1 MGKQKVKGTSVSDS
15 SDSEEEYVVEK
26 IVAKRLNKGKVE
38 YLLKWKG
45 WPETSNT
52 WEPEEHLDC
61 SALLKE
67 FEAAEN
73 SDENKNKKPSGKTK
87 RKTDAIAESPAS
99 LNGKVI
105 KETNSGS
112 SKRKRN
118 DDTLVKQENH
128 KGITSTRMSMGQSD
142 DEDLQQ
148 QTRELNGFDRNQVPE
163 KILGAT
169 NANGELVFLMKW
181 KGSDLADLV
190 ESKLAN
196 KRCPDIVISFYE
208 ERLTWHNNEPT
219 IEN

>member
-1 MGKQKVKGTSVSDS
+1 MERLARVS
-15 SDSEEEYVVEK
+15 YCIFIVV
-26 IVAKRLNKGKVE
+26 IFFRVRHLYNLAFFLRA
-38 YLLKWKG
+38 
-45 WPETSNT
+45 SNT

-67 FEAAEN
+67 FEALEN
-73 SDENKNKKPSGKTK
+73 SDESKNKKPSGKTK

-99 LNGKVI
+99 VNAKVI

-112 SKRKRN
+112 SKRKKN
-118 DDTLVKQENH
+118 EDTLVKQVNH
-128 KGITSTRMSMGQSD
+128 KGIASTRMSMGQSE

-148 QTRELNGFDRNQVPE
+148 TTKELNGFDRNQIPE

-190 ESKLAN
+190 ESKVAN
-196 KRCPDIVISFYE
+196 KRCPDVVISFYE

>member
-45 WPETSNT
+45 WPEASNT

-99 LNGKVI
+99 LNAKVI
-105 KETNSGS
+105 RETNSGS

-118 DDTLVKQENH
+118 EDTLVKQGNH

-148 QTRELNGFDRNQVPE
+148 ASKELNGFDRNQIPE